1 MLTTQ
6 RGLTAVTSML
16 LAAIVSGSGFAQEE
30 PQPVTVN
37 PSARLGSPV
46 AVQTNH
52 ERPRSPYQQMPTAA
66 AAPSGGGALSA
77 AKGEPAGP
85 ERTELP
91 PAPACAAP
99 PASSGAPPGE
109 PPGLW
114 QRFKNGL
121 QRCFIGYPEEFLAPP
136 LGDSLYAHGKTE
148 VANGEAARM
157 VLYDYDFIQGGDQLN
172 VRGKQQLAK
181 MMALLPCNF
190 FPIIIQ
196 DKPDLPPLGGARR
209 RAVLNEL
216 ARYPFPVPAERV
228 VVDRPLAGGLRGEEA
243 GIISGNRLNFTQ
255 LGGPVPEPQQRTET
269 GTLRYLIGT
278 AGGGAAPAGTAQPG
292 GGPP

>member
-6 RGLTAVTSML
+6 RRWTAVASIL
-16 LAAIVSGSGFAQEE
+16 LGAAASGPGFAQEE

-52 ERPRSPYQQMPTAA
+52 ERPRSPYQQMPSAA
-66 AAPSGGGALSA
+66 AAPSGIVALSA
-77 AKGEPAGP
+77 EKGEPAAP
-85 ERTELP
+85 ERTELLPGPACLPQAGASPGQPVEP
-91 PAPACAAP
+91 PA
-99 PASSGAPPGE
+99 
-109 PPGLW
+109 LW

-121 QRCFIGYPEEFLAPP
+121 HRCFIGYPDEFMAPP

-172 VRGKQQLAK
+172 LRGRQQLAK

-190 FPIIIQ
+190 FPIVIQ
-196 DKPDLPPLGGARR
+196 EKPDIPPLNGARR

-228 VVDRPLAGGLRGEEA
+228 VVGRPIANGLRGEEA
-243 GIISGNRLNFTQ
+243 EIISSNRLGFTR

-269 GTLRYLIGT
+269 GTLRYLLG
-278 AGGGAAPAGTAQPG
+278 AFGGGAAPAGAAQPS

>member
-1 MLTTQ
+1 MLATQ
-6 RGLTAVTSML
+6 RGWKV
-16 LAAIVSGSGFAQEE
+16 AAGIFLGAAMGGSGFAQEE
-30 PQPVTVN
+30 PQPVIVN

-52 ERPRSPYQQMPTAA
+52 ERPHSPYQQMPSAA
-66 AAPSGGGALSA
+66 AAPSGGVALSA
-77 AKGEPAGP
+77 AKGEPAAP
-85 ERTELP
+85 ETTELP
-91 PAPACAAP
+91 PGPACAAP
-99 PASSGAPPGE
+99 PAPSGVPPVE

-121 QRCFIGYPEEFLAPP
+121 QRCFIGYPEEFQAPP

-181 MMALLPCNF
+181 MIALLPCNF

-228 VVDRPLAGGLRGEEA
+228 VVGRPIANGLRGEEA
-243 GIISGNRLNFTQ
+243 EIISTNRLNFTR